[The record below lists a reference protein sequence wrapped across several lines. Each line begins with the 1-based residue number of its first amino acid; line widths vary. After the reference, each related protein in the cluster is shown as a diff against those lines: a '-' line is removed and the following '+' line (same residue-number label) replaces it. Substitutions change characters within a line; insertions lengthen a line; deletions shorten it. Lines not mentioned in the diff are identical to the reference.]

1 MRDWEFVDSAVPQ
14 ELRERVLV
22 AALDELTH
30 WGVERFSLGA
40 MSARHGIDIESVYR
54 YWGNSQ
60 RLLLDVMSFE
70 SDQIIVAPST
80 GSLRGDLDA
89 MALSVAAYLNAS
101 VGRRLLRAMVIDD
114 RAQHRDDTRVIY
126 WRMRYETI
134 RTILDQAALRGELR
148 EDVDHVAG
156 VQILLAPINIR
167 ALYTDDPI
175 DDRFCLSV
183 ADLAWH
189 ALARH

>member
-1 MRDWEFVDSAVPQ
+1 MPDWEFVDSAVPQ